1 MLIPQSIALGLR
13 LRSYLHRVCATK
25 HICIMKSKVILSW
38 GYWFSALSLGLLLHP
53 YATLRK
59 MVRDKL
65 LRPLVLLP
73 VVSTALLWMGTV
85 VVVHGGAEIAG
96 GLGWVT
102 PIVLTVSLRVLV
114 DRSRIAVPDCALGR
128 YMSVRQISCICAFL
142 CSRMIY
148 FPVATIF
155 SYGTGYFGG

>member
-1 MLIPQSIALGLR
+1 
-13 LRSYLHRVCATK
+13 
-25 HICIMKSKVILSW
+25 MKSKVILSW

-102 PIVLTVSLRVLV
+102 PIVWKQFLAWVFWWVVWFLGLWQVVLVYLMVRFIKVLRV
-114 DRSRIAVPDCALGR
+114 
-128 YMSVRQISCICAFL
+128 
-142 CSRMIY
+142 
-148 FPVATIF
+148 
-155 SYGTGYFGG
+155 